1 MDFNSKKALGFL
13 RPRLNVDGLIKDV
26 KLIFI
31 KWGFFLYIGVKHF

>member
-13 RPRLNVDGLIKDV
+13 RPKLSVGGLIKDV

-31 KWGFFLYIGVKHF
+31 PNGVPFFTKV